1 MSYSNIN
8 KSSDF
13 FKAVLHNGN
22 GGTQSITGIG
32 HQPDMVWIKR
42 RNGARN
48 HQLQDVVRGIT
59 KQLVPNET
67 DAEATN
73 TEKVK
78 SIQSDGFTL
87 GTNQDVNASGDTFVS
102 WNWKANGA
110 GSTNYDGSITST
122 VSAGITQ
129 GMSIVK
135 YTGNQT
141 NGATVG
147 HGLGAVPKMIIIK
160 NLNDAEHWTVY
171 HNKLSP
177 GHQLYLNLTNA
188 QNDDASEYYDTT
200 PTSSVFTLGNSD
212 RTNNVNIPYI
222 AYCFAENASKLF
234 KIGSYVGNGSNDGS
248 FIYTGG
254 KPVWVIIKRI
264 DSADS
269 WVIIDNKRV
278 GYNGANNVFE
288 ANLSNA
294 EDSGAGDRQD
304 ILSNGFK
311 LRSSWTKINASGGTY
326 IYMAINQPIV
336 GQNNVPCTA
345 R

>member
-222 AYCFAENASKLF
+222 AYCFAEKTGYSKF
-234 KIGSYVGNGSNDGS
+234 GSFVGNGSSDGV
-248 FIYTGG
+248 FCYTGM
-254 KPVWVIIKRI
+254 KPAWVLIKQI
-264 DSADS
+264 NTTNN
-269 WVIIDNKRV
+269 WLLFDNKRP
-278 GYNGANNVFE
+278 GYNLTNNFLEADNTGAEAVNNP
-288 ANLSNA
+288 NQ
-294 EDSGAGDRQD
+294 RMD

-311 LRSSWTKINASGGTY
+311 IRGTGSATNTSGGTY
-326 IYMAINQPIV
+326 IYMSFGQSIV
-336 GQNNVPCTA
+336 GSNNIPATA